1 MKLTVAAFLLAV
13 PAVAGRR
20 SHGKIHRGTKAVRP
34 TKRMM
39 RNAKHI
45 GGHKIRHLEDAN
57 QNQNQQQEERDI
69 TWMHE
74 YSIQFDSCHSATT
87 VRQEGG
93 GDEFGALIANNSIE
107 FTLCPTSGGKGCA
120 RYLAPMMDFLN
131 AYTEAQMEEE
141 EYECEV
147 AREQCEYEA
156 QMNQN
161 QNQNNNGNYNEQY
174 YMNECFQ
181 AMGKNYC
188 MEYEGQEE
196 FEVQRYLECAE
207 FEGNNEYVNYFIGP
221 YCAKNG
227 KEVRLGMFQDGGC
240 AVPASNGL
248 ETFSK
253 YSYGRSLPSSDESIV
268 SPYKT
273 ISCKQ
278 VDQNAN
284 NNQNNNNGNNNN
296 NNNWNQDIEINQF
309 CEEIYELS
317 AKCEKGLNKESNYYW
332 SPDNE
337 ACSYIEKTL
346 PAMDAAT
353 FGAGSGSAAKAFAWI
368 FALTTVGLGGYVFYL
383 HKNKDRKVDLSSQG
397 DAAQA

>member
-34 TKRMM
+34 NKRMM

-45 GGHKIRHLEDAN
+45 GGHKIRHLEQNNN
-57 QNQNQQQEERDI
+57 QNQNQNQDERDT
-69 TWMHE
+69 TWMYQ

-87 VRQEGG
+87 IRQEGG

-107 FTLCPTSGGKGCA
+107 FTLCPTDGKKGKDCG

-156 QMNQN
+156 EMNQN
-161 QNQNNNGNYNEQY
+161 NYQNNNGNYNEQY
-174 YMNECFQ
+174 YMNECYQ
-181 AMGKNYC
+181 AMGKNFC

-207 FEGNNEYVNYFIGP
+207 FEGNSEYVQYFIGP

-253 YSYGRSLPSSDESIV
+253 YSYGRSLPFSNESIV
-268 SPYKT
+268 SPYKS

-278 VDQNAN
+278 VDQDANNN
-284 NNQNNNNGNNNN
+284 NNQNNYNYQ
-296 NNNWNQDIEINQF
+296 QDVEINEF
-309 CEEIYELS
+309 CEEIYQLS
-317 AKCEKGLNKESNYYW
+317 AKCEEGLNKASNYYW

-337 ACSYIEKTL
+337 ACSYIKNTL
-346 PAMDAAT
+346 PAMDAAST
-353 FGAGSGSAAKAFAWI
+353 GKSSGTAAKAFAWI
-368 FALTTVGLGGYVFYL
+368 FALTTLGLGGYVVYL
-383 HKNKDRKVDLSSQG
+383 HKNKDRKVDLSAQG
-397 DAAQA
+397 DSAQA

>member
-45 GGHKIRHLEDAN
+45 GGNKIRHLED
-57 QNQNQQQEERDI
+57 NQNQQQQDGERDI
-69 TWMHE
+69 TWMYA
-74 YSIQFDSCHSATT
+74 YSLQFDSCHSATT

-93 GDEFGALIANNSIE
+93 GDEFGSLIANNSIE
-107 FTLCPTSGGKGCA
+107 FTLCPTAGGNNCA
-120 RYLAPMMDFLN
+120 RYLAPMMDFLD
-131 AYTEAQMEEE
+131 AYTEAQMADE
-141 EYECEV
+141 EYECEM
-147 AREQCEYEA
+147 AREQCEYQA

-161 QNQNNNGNYNEQY
+161 QNQNNNYNEQY
-174 YMNECFQ
+174 YMNECYQ
-181 AMGKNYC
+181 AMGKNFC
-188 MEYEGQEE
+188 MEYEGQED
-196 FEVQRYLECAE
+196 FEVQKYLECAE
-207 FEGNNEYVNYFIGP
+207 FEGNNDYVNYFIGP
-221 YCAKNG
+221 YCANNG

-240 AVPASNGL
+240 AVPAKNGL
-248 ETFSK
+248 ETYAK
-253 YSYGRSLPSSDESIV
+253 YSYGRSLPFSDESLV
-268 SPYKT
+268 SPYKA

-278 VDQNAN
+278 VDQDAD
-284 NNQNNNNGNNNN
+284 NQYYNNGNNDYY
-296 NNNWNQDIEINQF
+296 NQDVEINEF
-309 CEEIYELS
+309 CENMYELS
-317 AKCEKGLNKESNYYW
+317 AKCEKGLNKASNYYW

-337 ACSYIEKTL
+337 ACTYIEKTL

-353 FGAGSGSAAKAFAWI
+353 FGASTSGNAAKAFAWI
-368 FALTTVGLGGYVFYL
+368 FALTTLGLGGYVVYL